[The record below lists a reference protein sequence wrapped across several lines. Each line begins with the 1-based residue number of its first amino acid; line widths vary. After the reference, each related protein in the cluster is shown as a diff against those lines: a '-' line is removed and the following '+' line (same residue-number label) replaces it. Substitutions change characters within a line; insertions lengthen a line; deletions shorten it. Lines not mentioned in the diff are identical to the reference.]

1 MSVMRG
7 TLRAVKGR
15 ERYWEIA
22 VDAGRDPINGK
33 RRRVV
38 RGVHGGKRDAERAL
52 NQLVIDVSSGR
63 ASASTATVADLL
75 DRWLDNVGSSLS
87 PRTLQGYRRVAD
99 QRLIPALGATRLSK
113 LNAAHLDRLYRSLST
128 EGLAPASVRAVHA
141 VLSSAL
147 NQAVRWGWIG
157 ENVADRA
164 TPPPARRARLDPP
177 DPATVIALIEVAKRS
192 RFPELGL
199 FFHVAAVTGARRGEL
214 VALRWSSVDF
224 DHLQVLIDRAIV
236 QVGRRVIEKDTK
248 THQAR
253 RLAVDAATAHLLAEH
268 RGAVDLR
275 ARIARAELGDDAFVF
290 SDEPD
295 GSVPWKPDRVT
306 TAFGRFCRQ
315 EGVTGVRFHDL
326 RHFAATRLLSSG
338 VDVRTVSG
346 RLGHATAS
354 TTLGVYAH
362 FLQSADQAA
371 AEVLGGL
378 LRQPALPEAGPHP
391 EVRARR

>member
-1 MSVMRG
+1 VSAVRG
-7 TLRAVKGR
+7 TLRPVKGR
-15 ERYWEIA
+15 EHYWEIA
-22 VDAGRDPINGK
+22 VDAGRDPITG
-33 RRRVV
+33 RRIRVV

-52 NQLVIDVSSGR
+52 NQLVTDVSSGR
-63 ASASTATVADLL
+63 ATASTATVADLL
-75 DRWLDNVGSSLS
+75 DRWLDNVGSTLS
-87 PRTLQGYRRVAD
+87 PRTLQGYRRVVA
-99 QRLIPALGATRLSK
+99 QRLIPALGATKLTKLS
-113 LNAAHLDRLYRSLST
+113 AAHLDRLYRSLSA

-141 VLSSAL
+141 VISSAL

-164 TPPPARRARLDPP
+164 TPPPTRRPRLAPP
-177 DPATVIALIEVAKRS
+177 DPATVIQLIEVAKQSRS
-192 RFPELGL
+192 PELGL

-214 VALRWSSVDF
+214 IALRWSSIDTRN
-224 DHLQVLIDRAIV
+224 LQVLIERAVV
-236 QVGRRVIEKDTK
+236 QVGQQVIEKDTK

-253 RLAVDAATAHLLAEH
+253 RLAIDAGTAALLQEH
-268 RGAVDLR
+268 RIEAERR
-275 ARIARAELGDDAFVF
+275 AGLARVELEERSFVF
-290 SDEPD
+290 SDDPD
-295 GSVPWKPDRVT
+295 GLRPWKPDRVT
-306 TAFGRFCRQ
+306 TAFGRFCQQ

-371 AEVLGGL
+371 ADVLGDL
-378 LRQPALPEAGPHP
+378 LFQHAPN
-391 EVRARR
+391 VVT

>member
-1 MSVMRG
+1 MSAMRG

-15 ERYWEIA
+15 EHYWEIA

-33 RRRVV
+33 RARVV

-52 NQLVIDVSSGR
+52 NQLVTDVSSGR

-75 DRWLDNVGSSLS
+75 DRWLENVGSTLS
-87 PRTLQGYRRVAD
+87 PRTLQGYRRVTE
-99 QRLIPALGATRLSK
+99 QRLVPALGGTRLSK
-113 LNAAHLDRLYRSLST
+113 LNAAHLDRLYRSLSA

-164 TPPPARRARLDPP
+164 TPPPVRRARLDPP
-177 DPATVIALIEVAKRS
+177 DPEMVIALIEAAKRS
-192 RFPELGL
+192 RYPELGL

-214 VALRWSSVDF
+214 IALRWSSIDLE
-224 DHLQVLIDRAIV
+224 HRQVLIDRSVI
-236 QVGRRVIEKDTK
+236 QVGRQVIEKDTK

-253 RLAVDAATAHLLAEH
+253 RMAIDVATADLLAAH
-268 RGAVDLR
+268 RDAVVRR
-275 ARIARAELGDDAFVF
+275 ARMAGTEVGDESYVF
-290 SDEPD
+290 SDQPD
-295 GSVPWKPDRVT
+295 GSVSWKPDRVT
-306 TAFGRFCRQ
+306 TAFGRFCQQ

-371 AEVLGGL
+371 ADVLGSL
-378 LRQPALPEAGPHP
+378 LGRPATANSD
-391 EVRARR
+391 A